1 MIITVTIRKDRYS
14 EPITVEEDICDHLH
28 RCFRPKSRSHDFPGA
43 VVESAVAREQDRQR
57 SVLAGTIARSFSEI
71 LKRQILQIVYSQDPV
86 NGYDRS
92 KLVELGGEP
101 RLADEPQF
109 VSEYQ
114 NMPPAEQAY
123 NPDDVVGGHVRG
135 TWEER
140 GRG

>member
-43 VVESAVAREQDRQR
+43 AVESAVAREQDRQR

-92 KLVELGGEP
+92 KLVELG
-101 RLADEPQF
+101 DEPQF
-109 VSEYQ
+109 LNESQ
-114 NMPPAEQAY
+114 NIPPAEQVY

-140 GRG
+140 GRGG